1 MPFGDRL
8 APFGIVPLRLVHV
21 AAGSCLTAWEGHGLH
36 TQSPTEGRC
45 GFWFGAVTHK
55 ATWDAHAVSLS
66 VASSPQGKC
75 PKTHVL
81 GCVVPIGVPQREN
94 QQEHRGRTPEGWLP
108 LGSWLVQV
116 QEPARRRLQT
126 QRSRSLMSMGDL
138 QEEFLPLCGASLV
151 FLSWLSTDWTRPTH
165 VRKVNLLHSGSTDGN
180 VSPI

>member
-81 GCVVPIGVPQREN
+81 GCVVPIGVPRERTNRNTEAGPRRGGSPWGAGSCRCRSQRAG
-94 QQEHRGRTPEGWLP
+94 GRRPSEVAALCPRAICRKNSCLFAGLP
-108 LGSWLVQV
+108 
-116 QEPARRRLQT
+116 
-126 QRSRSLMSMGDL
+126 
-138 QEEFLPLCGASLV
+138 
-151 FLSWLSTDWTRPTH
+151 
-165 VRKVNLLHSGSTDGN
+165 
-180 VSPI
+180 